1 MTVADS
7 IAQTL
12 SADMFKS
19 LNVTYFP
26 QLGFLMAVELRR
38 SWEEMAEDEELGDL
52 EFQVHPLLPFASTG
66 EHRTNE
72 LLETSHTSS
81 TLTRSRTLRAARY
94 DFTSLRDPVRA
105 QRPTS

>member
-12 SADMFKS
+12 SADVFKS

-52 EFQVHPLLPFASTG
+52 EFQVRPLLHFASTV
-66 EHRTNE
+66 EHRTDE
-72 LLETSHTSS
+72 L
-81 TLTRSRTLRAARY
+81 
-94 DFTSLRDPVRA
+94 
-105 QRPTS
+105 